1 MPRRLPLL
9 LACALAVTAA
19 PIAPA
24 PPAAAAAPSAQ
35 RPPSS
40 QLPSYVTELKSVRYD
55 GRTDDLLT
63 GGLGFAGLRDTTP
76 PGFADPDNPTPAE
89 LRRRALWSSAGLS
102 AGDSGGLGRLYGAN
116 VDRGRPVPGDGKVA
130 GTEYRAVAD
139 RGAGSV
145 NFVVQVP
152 DDFDRSRPCVVA
164 APASGLGGVYN
175 MVGTAGAWALHRRCA
190 VAYTDKGM
198 GPAFDD
204 LHSGTVMAYDG
215 TTGPRADVGGRAAFD
230 ARIGDE
236 ERERFDAGRPYRVAY
251 KMAHSGTDPQAGW
264 GRDVLRS
271 VELTLALLNRD
282 HGRGAPAAGYTPATT
297 TVLTTGISN
306 GGGAAI
312 AAGEDD
318 RRGLVDA
325 VVASEPQMNLA
336 PLKGVEVREGSRLVP
351 AAGLPLLQYASVAS
365 LLQPCAALTEPTAP
379 GYGNLDQAAA
389 RRRCTALVGD
399 DPRLITRRDAAR
411 VGEAGLPRLAQ
422 QALVRI
428 GFPPQSSY
436 LQVAHYDPQTPVSY
450 AMSFARASVTDS
462 LCGYGWARTDSSGR
476 PVPYDRAEL
485 AAAFATS
492 PGRAPAPGVLIDE
505 NSPGGPVA
513 DARSLGPDG
522 AHEYNL
528 RGERCVLRL
537 AFPRANAP
545 REEREWARRVAEGL
559 DATRRTG
566 DLHGKPTLIVHGRDD
581 ARVPVNHSSRPY
593 LGLNSRAGNGHG
605 TVSYVEVT
613 HAHHADSTAPGYDN
627 RYVPLGLYYQQSLD
641 LMWQRLRDGT
651 PLPPS
656 QVVRTTPRG
665 GEPGRA
671 PALTAANVPPLAA
684 TPSAGDRIRVSG
696 GTVGIPDRG

>member
-1 MPRRLPLL
+1 MPRGLPLL

-19 PIAPA
+19 PIGTASPA
-24 PPAAAAAPSAQ
+24 MAAPS
-35 RPPSS
+35 P
-40 QLPSYVTELKSVRYD
+40 QLPPYITELTSARYD

-63 GGLGFAGLRDTTP
+63 GGLGFAGLRATTP
-76 PGFADPDNPTPAE
+76 PGFADRDNPTPAE
-89 LRRRALWSSAGLS
+89 LRRRALWTSAGLS
-102 AGDSGGLGRLYGAN
+102 AGDGGGLGRLYGAN

-130 GTEYRAVAD
+130 GTEYRAVAG
-139 RGAGSV
+139 RGARSV
-145 NFVVQVP
+145 SFVVQVP
-152 DDFDRSRPCVVA
+152 DAFDRARPCVVA

-215 TTGPRADVGGRAAFD
+215 TTGPRTDVGGRAAFD
-230 ARIGDE
+230 TGLSAE
-236 ERERFDAGRPYRVAY
+236 ERARFDAERPYRVAY
-251 KMAHSGTDPQAGW
+251 KMAHSGTDPQATW

-282 HGRGAPAAGYTPATT
+282 HRPGAPAAGYTPATT
-297 TVLTTGISN
+297 TVLATGVSN

-318 RRGLVDA
+318 RHGLVDA

-336 PLKGVEVREGSRLVP
+336 PLNGVEVREGDRRVP
-351 AAGLPLLQYASVAS
+351 AAGLPLLQYNSVAS
-365 LLQPCAALTEPTAP
+365 LLQPCAALTEPAAP
-379 GYGNLDQAAA
+379 GYGNLDPAAA
-389 RRRCTALVGD
+389 RRRCAALVGD

-411 VGEAGLPRLAQ
+411 VGQDGLPRLAQ
-422 QALVRI
+422 EALVRI
-428 GFPPQSSY
+428 GFQPQSSY
-436 LQVAHYDPQTPVSY
+436 LQAAHYDPQTPASY

-476 PVPYDRAEL
+476 PAPYSRAEL

-513 DARSLGPDG
+513 DAKSFGPDG

-545 REEREWARRVAEGL
+545 SEERAWARRVAEGL

-566 DLHGKPTLIVHGRDD
+566 DLHGKPTLVVHGRDD

-593 LGLNSRAGNGHG
+593 LGLNSRAEQGHG

-627 RYVPLGLYYQQSLD
+627 RYVPLGFYYQQALD

-671 PALTAANVPPLAA
+671 PALTAANVPPVAA
-684 TPSAGDRIRVSG
+684 TPATPDRIRVSG
-696 GTVGIPDRG
+696 GTVRIPDRG